1 MKSPLLAFLSLAALG
16 LAACSRPAERKDVVS
31 LPAVAV
37 TTARVEAA
45 TLPRVQLVA
54 GTVRPV
60 DRAGI
65 AARIMGSVT
74 RVPAALGARVA
85 AGDVLVELSA
95 AEIGARLD
103 QARANLDQV
112 DRELARETTLVN
124 KGASSLESVRL
135 LEDRRRA
142 AAAAVAEAT
151 TFASYTTLT
160 APFAGVITRR
170 SVEPGD
176 LAATGAP
183 LLELEGTDRF
193 RAELP
198 VPESLPSLEVGHA
211 LRVLI
216 EGRSV
221 EGRLA
226 EFSPAGDPVTRTRL
240 ARIDLPAGTAV
251 RSGEFVRVAW
261 PAGTEDT
268 LLIPASALTQF
279 GQMEQ
284 VFVAEGPQARLR
296 LVKTGGAIG
305 DRVRILSGL
314 NAGESVIIAPPA
326 TLRDGQPLKL
336 QP

>member
-1 MKSPLLAFLSLAALG
+1 MKSALLAFLSLAALG
-16 LAACSRPAERKDVVS
+16 LTACSRPAERRDAAA
-31 LPAVAV
+31 LPAVTV

-60 DRAGI
+60 DRAVI
-65 AARIMGSVT
+65 AARIMGSIT

-85 AGDVLVELSA
+85 AGDLLVELSA
-95 AEIGARLD
+95 SEIGARLD

-112 DRELARETTLVN
+112 DRELARETTLVT
-124 KGASSLESVRL
+124 KGASSMESVRL

-176 LAATGAP
+176 LAAAGAP
-183 LLELEGTDRF
+183 LLELEGTDQL
-193 RAELP
+193 RAELA
-198 VPESLPSLEVGHA
+198 VPESLPSLAVGST
-211 LRVLI
+211 LRVI
-216 EGRSV
+216 IDGHSV

-240 ARIDLPAGTAV
+240 AKIDLPAGTVV
-251 RSGEFVRVAW
+251 RSGQFVRVAW
-261 PAGTEDT
+261 PAGEEDA
-268 LLIPASALTQF
+268 LLVPATALTHF

-284 VFVAEGPQARLR
+284 VFVAEGGRAQLR
-296 LVKTGGAIG
+296 LIKTGGAIG
-305 DRVRILSGL
+305 DRVRVLAGL
-314 NAGESVIIAPPA
+314 TAGESVVIAPPA
-326 TLRDGQPLKL
+326 TLRDGQPLETK
-336 QP
+336 P